1 MPKVVYLNV
10 EIFDHPDRLAALT
23 DVAALHELVLIG
35 ARHFMVDGRLT
46 VLRQALAPRR
56 MVALLID
63 NDLPGI
69 ERTLVNDLLNDGVI
83 PLIVAVGDKPAS
95 PSMAW
100 LQDDTPAPGADH
112 PLGPR
117 RVKGPTRQLRRRR
130 RGPPRSDADELR
142 PAT

>member
-1 MPKVVYLNV
+1 MPKAVYLNA
-10 EIFDHPDRLAALT
+10 EIIDHPDRLAALT

-69 ERTLVNDLLNDGVI
+69 RSV
-83 PLIVAVGDKPAS
+83 
-95 PSMAW
+95 
-100 LQDDTPAPGADH
+100 PG
-112 PLGPR
+112 
-117 RVKGPTRQLRRRR
+117 
-130 RGPPRSDADELR
+130 SW
-142 PAT
+142 